1 MSIATVATAIART
14 MGINAPL
21 TFDTAKPDGQF
32 RKPASNAK
40 LVSLLPEFKFTP
52 FDEALKE
59 STEWFVQHYDKGAR
73 V

>member
-1 MSIATVATAIART
+1 